1 MWKSILYKEWLKIR
15 WFAIIYAALGV
26 LVVGNIFLKVQH
38 DFEFSKAAN
47 YWYSILFHGN
57 RFYEYSLF
65 KFVPLGGALA
75 IALAQ
80 YFPETVNKRIK
91 LTFHLPVN
99 ENKALLVMMLF
110 GTFCLFAIA
119 AIQVLFFTGLSL
131 LYFPAEI
138 IQSALISVAPW
149 FLCGFAVYFLSALI
163 VLEPVWKY
171 RFFIPFGSCQLCSYL
186 PSISRFKSLFSCPTT
201 VNLAY
206 SSFISCFVVF
216 GIPVQKR
223 RNVTW

>member
-1 MWKSILYKEWLKIR
+1 MWKSILFKEWLKIK

-26 LVVGNIFLKVQH
+26 LAIGNIFLKVQY
-38 DFEFSKAAN
+38 DFEFSQAEN
-47 YWYSILFHGN
+47 YWYSILFQEN

-65 KFVPLGGALA
+65 QFVPLIGALA

-110 GTFCLFAIA
+110 GAFCLFVINAILLL
-119 AIQVLFFTGLSL
+119 LFSGLSL
-131 LYFPAEI
+131 AYFPGEV
-138 IQSALISVAPW
+138 IQLALISVAPW
-149 FLCGFAVYFLSALI
+149 FLCGFAVYFLTALI

-171 RFFIPFGSCQLCSYL
+171 RFLYL
-186 PSISRFKSLFSCPTT
+186 LVAATFVPIYLQTAAARAYSPALPLLIVFTILLSVALLFSG
-201 VNLAY
+201 Y
-206 SSFISCFVVF
+206 RFRK
-216 GIPVQKR
+216 GEM
-223 RNVTW
+223 

>member
-38 DFEFSKAAN
+38 DFEFSEAAN

-65 KFVPLGGALA
+65 KFVPLLGALA

-99 ENKALLVMMLF
+99 ENKALLVMVLF
-110 GTFCLFAIA
+110 GAFCLFAIA
-119 AIQVLFFTGLSL
+119 AIQVLLFTGLSL

-138 IQSALISVAPW
+138 IQLALISVAPW

-171 RFFIPFGSCQLCSYL
+171 RFLYL
-186 PSISRFKSLFSCPTT
+186 LVAVTFVPIYLQTAAARAYSPALPLLIIFAVLLSVALLFSG
-201 VNLAY
+201 Y
-206 SSFISCFVVF
+206 RFRK
-216 GIPVQKR
+216 GEM
-223 RNVTW
+223 

>member
-38 DFEFSKAAN
+38 DFEFSEATN

-65 KFVPLGGALA
+65 KFVPLLGALA

-99 ENKALLVMMLF
+99 ENKALLVMVLF
-110 GTFCLFAIA
+110 GAFCLFAIA
-119 AIQVLFFTGLSL
+119 AIQVLLFTGLSL

-171 RFFIPFGSCQLCSYL
+171 RFLYL
-186 PSISRFKSLFSCPTT
+186 LVAVTFVPIYLQSAASRAYSPALPLLILPTVLLSVALLFSG
-201 VNLAY
+201 Y
-206 SSFISCFVVF
+206 RFRK
-216 GIPVQKR
+216 GEM
-223 RNVTW
+223 

>member
-38 DFEFSKAAN
+38 DFEFSEAAN

-65 KFVPLGGALA
+65 KFVPLLGALA

-99 ENKALLVMMLF
+99 ENKALLVMVLF
-110 GTFCLFAIA
+110 GAFCLFAIA
-119 AIQVLFFTGLSL
+119 AIQVLLFTGLSL

-171 RFFIPFGSCQLCSYL
+171 RFLYL
-186 PSISRFKSLFSCPTT
+186 LVAVTFVPIYLQSAASRAYSPALPLLIFFAVLLSVALLFSG
-201 VNLAY
+201 Y
-206 SSFISCFVVF
+206 RFRK
-216 GIPVQKR
+216 GEM
-223 RNVTW
+223 

>member
-38 DFEFSKAAN
+38 DFEFSEAAN

-65 KFVPLGGALA
+65 KFVPLLGALA

-99 ENKALLVMMLF
+99 ENKALLVMVLF
-110 GTFCLFAIA
+110 GAFCLFAIA
-119 AIQVLFFTGLSL
+119 AIQVLLFTGLSL

-171 RFFIPFGSCQLCSYL
+171 RFLYL
-186 PSISRFKSLFSCPTT
+186 LVAVTFVPIYLQSAASRAYSPALPLLILPTVLLSVALLFSG
-201 VNLAY
+201 Y
-206 SSFISCFVVF
+206 RFRK
-216 GIPVQKR
+216 GEM
-223 RNVTW
+223 

>member
-38 DFEFSKAAN
+38 DFEFSEAAN

-65 KFVPLGGALA
+65 KFVPLAGALA

-110 GTFCLFAIA
+110 GAFCLFAIA
-119 AIQVLFFTGLSL
+119 AIQVLLFTGLSL

-171 RFFIPFGSCQLCSYL
+171 RFLYL
-186 PSISRFKSLFSCPTT
+186 LVAVTFVPIYLQSAASRAYSPALPLLIIFAVLLSVALLFSG
-201 VNLAY
+201 Y
-206 SSFISCFVVF
+206 RFRK
-216 GIPVQKR
+216 GEM
-223 RNVTW
+223 

>member
-38 DFEFSKAAN
+38 DFEFSEAAN

-65 KFVPLGGALA
+65 KFVPLLGALA

-99 ENKALLVMMLF
+99 ENKALLVMVLF
-110 GTFCLFAIA
+110 GAFCLFAIA
-119 AIQVLFFTGLSL
+119 AIQVLLFTGLSL

-171 RFFIPFGSCQLCSYL
+171 RFLYL
-186 PSISRFKSLFSCPTT
+186 LVAVTFVPIYLQSAASRAYSPALPLLIIFAVLLSVALLFSG
-201 VNLAY
+201 Y
-206 SSFISCFVVF
+206 RFRK
-216 GIPVQKR
+216 GEM
-223 RNVTW
+223 

>member
-15 WFAIIYAALGV
+15 WFAFIYAALGI

-38 DFEFSKAAN
+38 DFEFSQAEN
-47 YWYSILFHGN
+47 YWYSILFQGN

-65 KFVPLGGALA
+65 KFVPLLGALV

-91 LTFHLPVN
+91 LTFHLPLN
-99 ENKALLVMMLF
+99 ENKALLAMMLF
-110 GTFCLFAIA
+110 GAFCLLAIA
-119 AIQVLFFTGLSL
+119 AVHVLLFTGLSL
-131 LYFPAEI
+131 VYFPSEI

-149 FLCGFAVYFLSALI
+149 FLCGFTVYFLTALI

-171 RFFIPFGSCQLCSYL
+171 RFLYL
-186 PSISRFKSLFSCPTT
+186 LVAATFVPIYLQTAAARAYSPALPLLIVFTVLLSVALLFSG
-201 VNLAY
+201 Y
-206 SSFISCFVVF
+206 RFRK
-216 GIPVQKR
+216 GEM
-223 RNVTW
+223 

>member
-1 MWKSILYKEWLKIR
+1 MWKSILNKEWIKIR

-47 YWYSILFHGN
+47 YWYSILFLGN
-57 RFYEYSLF
+57 QFYEYSLF
-65 KFVPLGGALA
+65 KFVPLLGALA

-99 ENKALLVMMLF
+99 ENKALLVMVLF
-110 GTFCLFAIA
+110 GAFCLFAIA
-119 AIQVLFFTGLSL
+119 AIQVLLFTGLSL

-171 RFFIPFGSCQLCSYL
+171 RFLYL
-186 PSISRFKSLFSCPTT
+186 LVAVTFVPIYLQSAASRAYSPALPLLIIFAVLLSVALLFSG
-201 VNLAY
+201 Y
-206 SSFISCFVVF
+206 RFRK
-216 GIPVQKR
+216 GEM
-223 RNVTW
+223 

>member
-38 DFEFSKAAN
+38 DFEFSEAAN

-65 KFVPLGGALA
+65 KFVPLLGALA

-99 ENKALLVMMLF
+99 ENKALLVMVLF
-110 GTFCLFAIA
+110 GAFCLFAIA
-119 AIQVLFFTGLSL
+119 AIQVLLFTGLSL

-171 RFFIPFGSCQLCSYL
+171 RFLYL
-186 PSISRFKSLFSCPTT
+186 LVAVTFVPIYLQSAAARAYSPALPLLILPTVLLSVALLFSG
-201 VNLAY
+201 Y
-206 SSFISCFVVF
+206 RFRK
-216 GIPVQKR
+216 GEM
-223 RNVTW
+223 

>member
-38 DFEFSKAAN
+38 DCEFSEAAN

-65 KFVPLGGALA
+65 KFVPLAGALA

-99 ENKALLVMMLF
+99 ENKALLVMVLF
-110 GTFCLFAIA
+110 GAFCLFAIA
-119 AIQVLFFTGLSL
+119 AIQVLLFTGLSL

-171 RFFIPFGSCQLCSYL
+171 RFLYL
-186 PSISRFKSLFSCPTT
+186 LVAATFVPIYLQSAAARASSPALPLLILPTVLLSVALLFSG
-201 VNLAY
+201 Y
-206 SSFISCFVVF
+206 RFRK
-216 GIPVQKR
+216 GEM
-223 RNVTW
+223 

>member
-38 DFEFSKAAN
+38 DFEFSEAAN

-65 KFVPLGGALA
+65 KFVPLLGALA

-99 ENKALLVMMLF
+99 ENKALLVMVLF
-110 GTFCLFAIA
+110 GAFCLFAIA
-119 AIQVLFFTGLSL
+119 AIQVLLFTGLSL

-171 RFFIPFGSCQLCSYL
+171 RSLYL
-186 PSISRFKSLFSCPTT
+186 LVAATFVPIYLQSAASRAYSPALPLLIIFAVLLSVALLFSG
-201 VNLAY
+201 Y
-206 SSFISCFVVF
+206 RFRK
-216 GIPVQKR
+216 GEM
-223 RNVTW
+223 